1 MSTFG
6 QLIDRTY
13 REYLRPVEEQEPL
26 TQIEDIVDIDSFT
39 GGSGTTGITPTAVE
53 ISYKLGL
60 LTPEEEELIGAGS
73 VVEIDQEL
81 MMVENINTVSR
92 KLTVERGR
100 LGSTATHH
108 LTGTDIIIKP
118 KYPRINVANA
128 ISDQVIGLF
137 PSLYAVKK
145 TTLTTSSTQFV
156 EMPSGTQRILQ
167 AKIDNST
174 TGGTT
179 TSYTDVPLELLTDF
193 AGSTTEAA
201 VQFPT
206 TPTSGKNVYVV
217 FASKFIRPT
226 TEDTDLNAVSG
237 LDEFHEQIVMVGAI
251 AQLLSEL
258 DVDVSTQDFIT
269 ENLEQRGIP
278 VGSGE
283 RLRNSLLRYYGV
295 LLDRARREQ
304 RSRFPQGVEL
314 YGISFT

>member
-26 TQIEDIVDIDSFT
+26 TQVANLDSIT
-39 GGSGTTGITPTAVE
+39 GGAQGLTSAGTTLK
-53 ISYKLGL
+53 YKDGL
-60 LTPEEEELIGAGS
+60 FTPEEEELIGAGS
-73 VVEIDQEL
+73 VIEIGQEL
-81 MMVENINTVSR
+81 IMVENINTVAR
-92 KLTVERGR
+92 TLTVERGR
-100 LGSTATHH
+100 LGSTAAEH

-128 ISDQVIGLF
+128 IGDQVVGLF
-137 PSLYAVKK
+137 PALYAVKK

-156 EMPSGTQRILQ
+156 EMPTGTQRILQ

-174 TGGTT
+174 TGSTT
-179 TSYTDVPLELLTDF
+179 TVYSDIPLELLTDF
-193 AGSTTEAA
+193 TPSSTECA
-201 VQFPT
+201 VQFPS
-206 TPTSGKNVYVV
+206 TPTSGKSVFVVY
-217 FASKFIRPT
+217 ASKFTRPT
-226 TEDTDLNAVSG
+226 TESTDLNTTSG
-237 LDEFHEQIVMVGAI
+237 LEDFHEQIVMVGAI

-258 DVDVSTQDFIT
+258 DVDVTTQDFIT

-283 RLRNSLLRYYGV
+283 RLRNALLRYYGV

>member
-26 TQIEDIVDIDSFT
+26 TQIADTVDIDSFT
-39 GGSGTTGITPTAVE
+39 GGSGTTGITPTATE
-53 ISYKLGL
+53 ITYVLGL

-73 VVEIDQEL
+73 VIEIGQEL
-81 MMVENINTVSR
+81 MMVENINTVAR
-92 KLTVERGR
+92 RLTVERGR
-100 LGSTATHH
+100 LGTTATHH

-128 ISDQVIGLF
+128 IGDQVVGLF
-137 PSLYAVKK
+137 PALYAVKK

-156 EMPSGTQRILQ
+156 EMPAGTQRILQ

-174 TGGTT
+174 AGSTT
-179 TSYTDVPLELLTDF
+179 TVYSDIALELLTDF
-193 AGSTTEAA
+193 TPSSTEAA

-206 TPTSGKNVYVV
+206 TPTSGKSVYVV
-217 FASKFIRPT
+217 YASKFIRPT
-226 TEDTDLNAVSG
+226 TESTDLNTTCG
-237 LDEFHEQIVMVGAI
+237 LEDFHEQIVMVGAI

-258 DVDVSTQDFIT
+258 DVDVTTQDFIT

-283 RLRNSLLRYYGV
+283 RLRNALLRYYGV